1 LATNL
6 PVILGRKE
14 LTMTRKLFAIPA
26 LVFSCTFLAAQTVPM
41 YRVTEIDRTVSAVDY
56 QYRNGPTQIDFHGT
70 VLLPDAKGNAIVD
83 SKEGRVEIDAR
94 FGHLP
99 APTRYGREYLTY
111 VLWAITPEGHAK
123 NLGEIVAGSSDKGK
137 LHVTTD
143 LQAFGLIVTAEPY
156 SAVRTPSDAVVM
168 ENQLRPD
175 TIGSSEPIQAKYEL
189 LPRGHYTY
197 NVPDNLQQA
206 EGNGPMLSKDQ
217 YQEVLEIYQAQNALQ
232 IAQSAGADQYAAD
245 TFGKASSLLRQAQ
258 DEQARKAPMTM
269 VVTTARKAA
278 QTAED
283 ARIIAVERKQQD
295 ELSQNRAQV
304 AAALTQQAQ
313 AQAVAQTAQAEAAST
328 RALLEQE
335 RAARQQAEAQAA
347 AATAPAPPPPPSP
360 QTAVQAQPAPDAQQK
375 TQLRL
380 QLYQQL
386 SAVLPARDTP
396 RGLVLTLAD
405 SDFIEAG
412 VNPAVYGRL
421 ARVSAIIAATAA
433 TQPGLTV
440 EVDGHEVHSGERAN
454 AVRDLLLRDG
464 LPANAVVARALGDSR
479 PMVSNATPSGR
490 EQNRRVEITIY
501 GSPIGDMPYW
511 ARSYSLTP
519 RQ

>member
-1 LATNL
+1 
-6 PVILGRKE
+6 
-14 LTMTRKLFAIPA
+14 MTRKLFVIAAFVLSLTVVVP
-26 LVFSCTFLAAQTVPM
+26 AQTVPL
-41 YRVTEIDRTVSAVDY
+41 YRVTVIDRTVSAVDY
-56 QYRNGPTQIDFHGT
+56 QYRNGPTRIDFRGT
-70 VLLPDAKGNAIVD
+70 VLLPEAKGDATVE

-123 NLGEIVAGSSDKGK
+123 NLGEILAGSSEKGK

-156 SAVRTPSDAVVM
+156 SAVRQPSDVVVL
-168 ENQLRPD
+168 ENQIRPD

-197 NVPDNLQQA
+197 QVPENVQQV
-206 EGNGPMLSKDQ
+206 EGNGPMLSMDQ
-217 YQEVLEIYQAQNALQ
+217 YQQVLEIYQAQNAVQ
-232 IAQSAGADQYAAD
+232 IARSAGADQFAAD
-245 TFGKASSLLRQAQ
+245 TLGKAELLLRQAR
-258 DEQARKAPMTM
+258 EAQARKAPMTM

-295 ELSQNRAQV
+295 ELA
-304 AAALTQQAQ
+304 QAQ
-313 AQAVAQTAQAEAAST
+313 AQAASAQAQRAQAEAAAQTAQTEAAASH
-328 RALLEQE
+328 ALLEQE
-335 RAARQQAEAQAA
+335 RATRQQDQAEAAA
-347 AATAPAPPPPPSP
+347 AVASPVVPPAPPQP
-360 QTAVQAQPAPDAQQK
+360 QTVMQAQPPPESQRK
-375 TQLRL
+375 TELRMR
-380 QLYQQL
+380 LYQQL

-405 SDFIEAG
+405 SDFRGAS
-412 VNPAVYGRL
+412 VSQAVYVKLARL
-421 ARVSAIIAATAA
+421 AAIVTA
-433 TQPGLTV
+433 QPGLML
-440 EVDGHEVHSGERAN
+440 EIDGHEVHSGERAN
-454 AVRDLLLRDG
+454 AVRDLLLRVG
-464 LPANAVVARALGDSR
+464 VPASAIVARALGDSR
-479 PMVSNATPSGR
+479 PIASNATASGR

-519 RQ
+519 QR